1 MNGFIDR
8 TIVEKGKGRVEYRLY
23 HLVSIE
29 AIGFVGW
36 LVWWYPALLTSC
48 TPLLLFNRADCLTS
62 TESWDIK

>member
-1 MNGFIDR
+1 MGSLIEQLSR
-8 TIVEKGKGRVEYRLY
+8 KSKGRVEYRLY